1 MASSDILSIGQ
12 SALAAAQAGI
22 STTGHNISNASTAGY
37 SRQIVVQTTAGAQ
50 NFGYGFVGQGT
61 QVASVQRVFNNLL
74 ASQVNAA
81 QSSSSQINSYSS
93 LMSQIDN
100 MIGTSSSGVSTSL
113 QSFFTSIQGLTT
125 NPSDA
130 ATRQTMLS
138 SAQSLANSF
147 QNIGST
153 LTGLNNSVNSQISST
168 VTEIN
173 SYASQIAKLNQAITV
188 AQSASGQPANDLLD
202 QRDQLVSTLSQQV
215 QVNVV
220 SQNGSYSVFIGNGQP
235 LVVGNSSY
243 NLSAVTSAS
252 NPSQLDIALQSNG
265 STTTLASQNLSGG
278 ALGGLLQFRDQ
289 SLGPI
294 ENTFGQM
301 ALVVAQAFNNQ
312 QSQGLDLNGNQGS
325 ALFNMPGSTIS
336 ANTNNTGT
344 QGISATI
351 SNANAVTT
359 SDYSLK
365 YDGTN
370 YTLTRLS
377 DGTTNTYS
385 SLPQTVDGLSISLS
399 GAGTMKSG
407 DSFLIQ
413 PTVNAA
419 SGLSVALTDIN
430 KIAAGGSVV
439 TSTAASS
446 NTGNATMS
454 TPAVSSAYAS
464 SPLTTSFTLTYN
476 QATNQLSGFP
486 SGGPQSFV
494 SGSTISVGNVSF
506 TLSGTPANGD
516 QFTIAPNATNATG
529 SNTNALAL
537 AALQTSKLVGGS
549 TSLSDTYAQLV
560 STVGNQMNQLNITG
574 AAETAALTQ
583 LTNTQQ
589 SNSGVNLDEEA
600 TNLIRYQQAYQ
611 AAGRVMQVATQLFT
625 TLLSIGT

>member
-1 MASSDILSIGQ
+1 
-12 SALAAAQAGI
+12 
-22 STTGHNISNASTAGY
+22 
-37 SRQIVVQTTAGAQ
+37 
-50 NFGYGFVGQGT
+50 
-61 QVASVQRVFNNLL
+61 
-74 ASQVNAA
+74 
-81 QSSSSQINSYSS
+81 
-93 LMSQIDN
+93 
-100 MIGTSSSGVSTSL
+100 
-113 QSFFTSIQGLTT
+113 
-125 NPSDA
+125 
-130 ATRQTMLS
+130 MLS